1 MEQIHQYRH
10 FISKEVK
17 EIFLDSFKKAI
28 KKIDKKKFGFIGI
41 VGSIEEEKSH
51 DIDILIFPSKKSKI
65 GEAMIELM
73 KLYDET
79 GKELKKHHERYYL
92 SVSPRLDQQEIT
104 YYLSSLEEGGAGL
117 IPIHSLFFTNYRDIK
132 KLPPKDFLK
141 SVKTKSLVL
150 HGSWEKIKKLPVLPQ
165 KKLEPYFFIL
175 NFEMKARI
183 KTFPRHLIRSSA
195 ESLNNYLRRRYKL
208 NVKDKIPHN
217 IKKLEKEFIKL
228 MHELDK
234 KTYG

>member
-1 MEQIHQYRH
+1 MEHVHQYRH

-41 VGSIEEEKSH
+41 VGSIDEEESH

-65 GEAMIELM
+65 GETIIELM
-73 KLYDET
+73 KLYDKTE
-79 GKELKKHHERYYL
+79 KELKKHHERYYL

-104 YYLSSLEEGGAGL
+104 YYLSSIEEGGAGL
-117 IPIHSLFFTNYRDIK
+117 IPIHSLFFTNSRDIK
-132 KLPPKDFLK
+132 KLPPKGFLK
-141 SVKTKSLVL
+141 SVKTTSLIL
-150 HGSWEKIKKLPVLPQ
+150 HGNWEKIKELPILPQ
-165 KKLEPYFFIL
+165 KKLEPYFYIL

-195 ESLNNYLRRRYKL
+195 ESLNHYLKRRYNL
-208 NVKDKIPHN
+208 NVKTKVPHN
-217 IKKLEKEFIKL
+217 IKKLEKEFTKL